1 MQFGK
6 HFSREQRNLPLAWV
20 VLFVCQWWILALQ
33 QEHLNLKNRHS
44 VLLQQLDRIL
54 IWCHPFLLSAVKTQI
69 VQFEFRNEHRR
80 VIDDCVKIVYEISL
94 IALTRDGKVKKK
106 WLENMRKRE
115 HACIYVTLDSFAAT
129 MLLFCEKPFKS
140 FSQSAKKS
148 SSSTFLLLL
157 SSCSCVSK
165 NS

>member
-1 MQFGK
+1 
-6 HFSREQRNLPLAWV
+6 
-20 VLFVCQWWILALQ
+20 
-33 QEHLNLKNRHS
+33 
-44 VLLQQLDRIL
+44 
-54 IWCHPFLLSAVKTQI
+54 
-69 VQFEFRNEHRR
+69 
-80 VIDDCVKIVYEISL
+80 
-94 IALTRDGKVKKK
+94 
-106 WLENMRKRE
+106 MRKRE

-165 NS
+165 NSWKQAFEEKKKRKQNGMVKMEY